1 MIFLLFLPISHP
13 TGLAHA
19 IKFEVYYL
27 SWPEVLDNFKAF
39 MKRLVKR
46 IMKEQKKRFRM
57 EIRKDDYTDAVLLA
71 FISPKYHR

>member
-13 TGLAHA
+13 TGLAYA

-39 MKRLVKR
+39 VKR
-46 IMKEQKKRFRM
+46 IVKEQKKRFRIQ
-57 EIRKDDYTDAVLLA
+57 IREDDYGA
-71 FISPKYHR
+71 